1 MDLET
6 FPWLTTI
13 ILLPLLASL
22 AIPFLP
28 DENGKTVRWYT
39 LIVGLIDFVLIVVAF
54 SLNYD
59 FSQSGLQL
67 VETYTWVPQLD
78 LKWSLGVDG
87 LSMPLV
93 LLTGFITTLATLAA
107 WPVTLKPKLFYFL
120 LLAMYSEI
128 GRAHV

>member
-39 LIVGLIDFVLIVVAF
+39 LIVGLIDFVL
-54 SLNYD
+54 D
-59 FSQSGLQL
+59 RGGLL
-67 VETYTWVPQLD
+67 
-78 LKWSLGVDG
+78 
-87 LSMPLV
+87 
-93 LLTGFITTLATLAA
+93 
-107 WPVTLKPKLFYFL
+107 PKLRL
-120 LLAMYSEI
+120 
-128 GRAHV
+128 